1 MAESAFYLRYYI
13 GHKGRYGHEALEFEF
28 RPDGLLRYSNSSSY
42 RNERVINKQVYVT
55 KKVIEELK
63 RIILQ
68 SEIMKENDEQWPLPD
83 NEGRQEL
90 EIVSADQHISF
101 ATTKI
106 GTLSDVNSCSYT
118 TFFFN
123 LRDPEGLKRLYF
135 LAQDLKCFVFFLISL
150 HFRINPT
157 RFSVS
162 I

>member
-1 MAESAFYLRYYI
+1 MADSAFYLRYYI

-55 KKVIEELK
+55 KTVIEELK

-83 NEGRQEL
+83 TEGRQEL

-106 GTLSDVNSCSYT
+106 GTLSDVNSCS
-118 TFFFN
+118 
-123 LRDPEGLKRLYF
+123 DPEGLKRLYF

-150 HFRINPT
+150 HFRINP
-157 RFSVS
+157 